1 MHTYPELQRR
11 VGLTIAA
18 TGVLV
23 LLSGCGV
30 SVHVGKNE
38 VSRSDVETQ
47 VAKEL
52 AAKVNQPVPKVTCPG
67 PLKAK
72 VGASLDCDLVAQ
84 GDTAVYAVHVVVDSV
99 KNGKVHF
106 NAQVADQPK
115 SSSGATTTTSP

>member
-1 MHTYPELQRR
+1 MS
-11 VGLTIAA
+11 AM
-18 TGVLV
+18 GVLV
-23 LLSGCGV
+23 LLTGCGV

-38 VSRSDVETQ
+38 VSKSDVESE

-52 AAKVNQPVPKVTCPG
+52 AAKVKQPVPKVTCPG
-67 PLKAK
+67 ALRAK

-84 GDTAVYAVHVVVDSV
+84 GSTDVYAVHVVVDTV

-115 SSSGATTTTSP
+115 SSGSTTTSAY